1 MVDMSQTP
9 PSVMEEKVYFLLG
22 FIGTALYVY
31 FVCIYITR
39 RMARKRHR
47 APLGWIL
54 LSLFVSP
61 FLAWIILLVLGDAED
76 AIVDEEEQSRLDWDA
91 RRRE

>member
-1 MVDMSQTP
+1 MDESA
-9 PSVMEEKVYFLLG
+9 YYLLG

-39 RMARKRHR
+39 RMAKKRHR
-47 APLGWIL
+47 APLGWVL
-54 LSLFVSP
+54 MSLFVSP
-61 FLAWIILLVLGDAED
+61 FLAWIIRLVLGDAED
-76 AIVDEEEQSRLDWDA
+76 GIIDEEEQSRREWDE

>member
-1 MVDMSQTP
+1 MDE
-9 PSVMEEKVYFLLG
+9 SVYYLLAFL
-22 FIGTALYVY
+22 GTALYVY

-39 RMARKRHR
+39 RMAKKRHR
-47 APLGWIL
+47 APLGWVL

-61 FLAWIILLVLGDAED
+61 FLAWVILLILGDAED
-76 AIVDEEEQSRLDWDA
+76 GIIDEEEQSRREWDE

>member
-1 MVDMSQTP
+1 
-9 PSVMEEKVYFLLG
+9 MEEKVYFLLG

-39 RMARKRHR
+39 RMAKKRHR
-47 APLGWIL
+47 APLGWVL
-54 LSLFVSP
+54 LALFVSP
-61 FLAWIILLVLGDAED
+61 FLAWIILLVIGDADD
-76 AIVDEEEQSRLDWDA
+76 AILDEEEDSRREWEE

>member
-1 MVDMSQTP
+1 
-9 PSVMEEKVYFLLG
+9 
-22 FIGTALYVY
+22 
-31 FVCIYITR
+31 
-39 RMARKRHR
+39 MARKRHR

-76 AIVDEEEQSRLDWDA
+76 AIVDEEEQSRLDWDE